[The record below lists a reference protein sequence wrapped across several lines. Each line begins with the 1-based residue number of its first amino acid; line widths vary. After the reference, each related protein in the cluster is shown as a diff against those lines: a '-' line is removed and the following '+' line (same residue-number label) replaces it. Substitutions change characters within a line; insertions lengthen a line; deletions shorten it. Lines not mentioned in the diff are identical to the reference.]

1 MRHRCLESQHPV
13 PQIASIFR
21 YGVNTLGEPAGATT
35 DSFGRHQKARRLGPA
50 LGRVH
55 LAHANFRGLRVL
67 SLESRRSIEV
77 AKLIRTYGGEP
88 FLVPCMREIPLAS
101 NTDALDFA
109 DALLRGE
116 FDLVVF
122 FTGIGVRALVEAVA
136 TMRDREA
143 FLKALRKVKIA
154 ARGPKPYTALRELQV
169 PVAATAPEPATW
181 RELMQ
186 AIEQE
191 LGPSLAEMRVAVQ
204 EYGASNPEFLT
215 DLTLKCGSVTKV
227 PVYQWALPEDL
238 APLEECVHGI
248 ARGNYDVL
256 LFMTAVQ
263 VIHLFQVAE
272 RLQSVPAMRAGL
284 LSMAIISI
292 GPTTTEELAHY
303 GITPD
308 FEPSRPKMG
317 FIVNEAAQYAGK
329 VLEQKRGGD
338 ALKVAIPP
346 NAEPHARPASFPG
359 TPEFQDKSSVPRVA
373 VSTSTMAGFRDGLAQ
388 IDFLHEISSRIASAD
403 SFHVVLNRIVE
414 FVTSVIPCDSCFIY
428 VLDEDKLV
436 LRASKNPHADL
447 VDRLGVQYGQGITG
461 WVAEHREPVAISS
474 NASNDP
480 RFKPFKNLPEDRFEA
495 MLCTPILC
503 ASKVVGVINLQHRLT
518 YQHSTNEVRLLSML
532 GFLVGAEIE
541 RARLESENVQLT
553 GRLETRKAVDR
564 AKGILQRDLSMSE
577 DEAYRAMQTESRQ
590 RRKSMREI
598 AEAVI
603 LGEDLRKA
611 QAGGIEAKHSKAASD
626 DADQD
631 RKSKV

>member
-1 MRHRCLESQHPV
+1 
-13 PQIASIFR
+13 
-21 YGVNTLGEPAGATT
+21 
-35 DSFGRHQKARRLGPA
+35 
-50 LGRVH
+50 

-88 FLVPCMREIPLAS
+88 FLVPCMREVPLES
-101 NTDALDFA
+101 NSEALEFA
-109 DALLRGE
+109 ERLIRGD
-116 FDLVVF
+116 FDLAVF
-122 FTGIGVRALVEAVA
+122 FTGIGVRAVVEAVS
-136 TMRDREA
+136 TRFDRET
-143 FLKALRKVKIA
+143 FLEALRKTRVA
-154 ARGPKPYTALRELQV
+154 ARGPKPYAALRELKV
-169 PVAATAPEPATW
+169 PVAVTAPEPATW

-186 AIEQE
+186 AIEVE
-191 LGPSLAEMRVAVQ
+191 FGESLTQMRVAVQ
-204 EYGASNPEFLT
+204 EYGASNPEFLM
-215 DLTLKCGSVTKV
+215 DLTLKCLSVIKV

-248 ARGNYDVL
+248 ARGGYDVL

-272 RLQSVPAMRAGL
+272 RMGCVPAMRTGL
-284 LSMAIISI
+284 HSMVIISI
-292 GPTTTEELAHY
+292 GPTTSEELTHY

-308 FEPSRPKMG
+308 FEPSRPKMS
-317 FIVNEAAQYAGK
+317 FIVNEAAQYSGK
-329 VLEQKRGGD
+329 ILEQNRGGE
-338 ALKVAIPP
+338 ALNSAGLQVQ
-346 NAEPHARPASFPG
+346 ESS
-359 TPEFQDKSSVPRVA
+359 TPTTSTPTALSTQIKPVVPRVA
-373 VSTSTMAGFRDGLAQ
+373 LSTPTMAGFRDGLTQ

-403 SFHVVLNRIVE
+403 SFHTVLDRIVE

-428 VLDEDKLV
+428 VLDDDKLV

-447 VDRLGVQYGQGITG
+447 VDHLGVQYGQGITG
-461 WVAEHREPVAISS
+461 WVAEHREPAVISS

-480 RFKPFKNLPEDRFEA
+480 RFKAFKNLPEDHFEA

-503 ASKVVGVINLQHRLT
+503 ASKVVGVINLQHRLS
-518 YQHSTNEVRLLSML
+518 YEHSAHEVRLLSML

-553 GRLETRKAVDR
+553 GKLETRKAVDR
-564 AKGILQRDLSMSE
+564 AKGILQRDLSLTE

-603 LGEDLRKA
+603 LGEELRKSQSGLVDPKPA
-611 QAGGIEAKHSKAASD
+611 RG
-626 DADQD
+626 
-631 RKSKV
+631 